1 LKIFEIISS
10 HHLELWSLEAER
22 ERRFKRAEEM
32 KNQGILFHI
41 IDDKKI
47 YNIFSFALHLVNI
60 CIFIEAM
67 QFVVNPTNINLC
79 WSSRIARFYIF
90 PHLIFFC

>member
-10 HHLELWSLEAER
+10 HHLELWSLAAEK
-22 ERRFKRAEEM
+22 ERRSKRAEEM

-67 QFVVNPTNINLC
+67 HVC
-79 WSSRIARFYIF
+79 
-90 PHLIFFC
+90 C